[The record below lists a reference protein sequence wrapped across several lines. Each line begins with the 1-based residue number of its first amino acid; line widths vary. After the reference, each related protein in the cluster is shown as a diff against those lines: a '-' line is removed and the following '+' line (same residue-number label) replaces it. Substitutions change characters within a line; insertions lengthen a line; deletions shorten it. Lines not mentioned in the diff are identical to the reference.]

1 MDPGASAADLR
12 EPVLA
17 GQFVGATDR
26 AHAEALEVF
35 LSVPPDRALQIWF
48 GDMSHHLAT
57 DPQMLRDR
65 LDRDISTIDRML
77 ACQLDAILH
86 HERLRRLEGSW
97 RGLQWLIQQAPLGSR
112 VRVRVL
118 QLPWAELCRDL
129 GRAGDFDQSQLWRKI
144 YEDEFGTLGGEPF
157 GLLLVDHGVQHRTS
171 PGAIID
177 DVTALG
183 LLAQIA
189 CGAFAPTLLGVSPA
203 LLELDGFEDIARLT
217 DAGLALR
224 GSEHQRWRASAA
236 RPEMRFIGMALPRV
250 LGRPPWADNGRP
262 DGFRYVEYA
271 PTAADR
277 VWTQPVYAF
286 GLCAA
291 RAFAAYGWPADVRG
305 SEQDRLGGGL
315 FLNVPSEPLSTDP
328 PETWARPPIELAL
341 ADLHER
347 QLTDAGLMPVS
358 TLPFGDALVFGS
370 MRSRHA
376 PARHHAGS
384 AASSHLRT
392 ARAPQQGATAAAADA
407 NAHLSSQFNAVLC
420 ASRFAHTLKM
430 LGRLMVGSNNSADD
444 IERKLQRW
452 LSGYIDGNARAG
464 ADTRARYPLSNARIE
479 VHDMPSQ
486 PGHYGC
492 TVWLQPHHQLDN
504 VSTEFRLTTEL
515 GGVGGTRVPA

>member
-1 MDPGASAADLR
+1 MDPGPSAAALR

-17 GQFVGATDR
+17 GRFVGAADR
-26 AHAEALEVF
+26 QHAEALEVF
-35 LSVPPDRALQIWF
+35 LSASPDQALQIWF
-48 GDMSHHLAT
+48 GDASPRLAT
-57 DPQMLRDR
+57 DPQALRDR
-65 LDRDISTIDRML
+65 LDRDISAIDRML
-77 ACQLDAILH
+77 ARQLDAILH

-97 RGLQWLIQQAPLGSR
+97 RGLQWLIQQAPLGNR

-118 QLPWAELCRDL
+118 QLPWVELCRDL

-189 CGAFAPTLLGVSPA
+189 CGAFVPTLLGVSPA

-224 GSEHQRWRASAA
+224 GTAHQRWRASAA
-236 RPEMRFIGMALPRV
+236 KPEMRFIGMALPRV
-250 LGRPPWADNGRP
+250 LGRAPWPDNGRA
-262 DGFRYVEYA
+262 DGFRYAEYA
-271 PTAADR
+271 PTASER
-277 VWTQPVYAF
+277 VWTQPIYAF

-315 FLNVPSEPLSTDP
+315 FANVPSEPLSTDP
-328 PETWARPPIELAL
+328 PDTWARPPIELAL

-347 QLTDAGLMPVS
+347 QLIDAGLMPVS
-358 TLPFGDALVFGS
+358 TLPFGEALVFGS

-376 PARHHAGS
+376 PARH
-384 AASSHLRT
+384 
-392 ARAPQQGATAAAADA
+392 QGATAAAADA
-407 NAHLSSQFNAVLC
+407 NAQLSSQFNAVLC

-430 LGRLMVGSNNSADD
+430 LGRLMVGSNSSADD

-452 LSGYIDGNARAG
+452 LSGYVDGNARAG

-492 TVWLQPHHQLDN
+492 TVWLQPHHQLDD

-515 GGVGGTRVPA
+515 SGVGSARASA